1 MSKSLKIKSKVS
13 FVASYKGGTTISGT
27 GRITDIVDGA
37 RGVWYVVKA
46 EDGAVRKL
54 RAANLTVL

>member
-13 FVASYKGGTTISGT
+13 FTASYKGGTTISGT

-46 EDGAVRKL
+46 DDGVVRKL
-54 RAANLTVL
+54 RAAHLTAV